1 VIAVLSSADRQVVV
15 EVANIAA
22 SPGPIGERAAALLEP
37 LRRVIP
43 FEAASI
49 CLIHSE
55 YRGFVSLVSRGY
67 NEACRAYLISP
78 AVFDEAVLVGL
89 DRPRPPM
96 RLQDMPLPWSEVR
109 GWADYMW
116 PAGFREGLGA
126 GLFAADGRQ
135 IGLLA
140 LNTESARHLTAAAR
154 DLVWL
159 LSPLIAV
166 AVDPMRSLAVVAGVV
181 GDATAGI
188 VMTRA
193 GEPLPLPGMA
203 SHPLLAAG
211 SALLPVAATQ
221 LAGLAQTSFL
231 CPYEDPD
238 TDARLVRVS
247 VLGSPSGLPDYL
259 AAIVLISPAVGLHG
273 LTRRELE
280 LMALLVQGWTN
291 PRIAAGLFVTQ
302 RKSPPTWNTSSPN
315 STSRRGRLPPCW
327 RCASAC
333 TSHITSRRR
342 RIGDGL

>member
-1 VIAVLSSADRQVVV
+1 MAVLSSVDRQVVV

-22 SPGPIGERAAALLEP
+22 SPDPIGERAAGLLEP
-37 LRRVIP
+37 LHRVIP

-49 CLIHSE
+49 CLINGEH
-55 YRGFVSLVSRGY
+55 RGFVSLVSRGY
-67 NEACRAYLISP
+67 NEACRAHLISP
-78 AVFDEAVLVGL
+78 AVFEEAVLLGL
-89 DRPRPPM
+89 GKPRPPM
-96 RLQDMPLPWSEVR
+96 RMQDMPLPWSEVR
-109 GWADYMW
+109 GWADYLW

-140 LNTESARHLTAAAR
+140 LNTESARHPTAAAR
-154 DLVWL
+154 DLVGL
-159 LSPLIAV
+159 LRPLIA
-166 AVDPMRSLAVVAGVV
+166 AGVDPMRSLAVVAGVV

-259 AAIVLISPAVGLHG
+259 AAIVLISPAVGLLG
-273 LTRRELE
+273 LTPRELE
-280 LMALLVQGWTN
+280 IMALLVQGWTN
-291 PRIAAGLFVTQ
+291 PRIAAGLFVAERTVATHLEHILAKVAVPTRAAAAVMALRLGLYIPHQ
-302 RKSPPTWNTSSPN
+302 LTAPPH
-315 STSRRGRLPPCW
+315 R
-327 RCASAC
+327 
-333 TSHITSRRR
+333 
-342 RIGDGL
+342 